1 MKVARIL
8 AIAVAVTG
16 LASVAGANAASSVL
30 SFVEVE
36 FDNTGLRGASDI
48 TISPD
53 GLHVYATGAHDDA
66 VSVFSRGGGGR
77 LSYVEMEKDG
87 EGTVDG
93 LDFASFV
100 VVSPDGGHV
109 YVAGSDDNAIATFRR
124 DEATGALSF
133 IDLRRDGVAGMDGLW
148 GARCIAISPDG
159 RHVYVA
165 GYHDDGVAFFS
176 RIPAT
181 GNLNFSGRVKDSDW
195 YVDGLD
201 GTSYVTVSPDGTN
214 VYAVGHNDNA
224 VVVFGRDADNG
235 APTFLEL
242 VQDGVDGVDG
252 LWGAQGVTVSPDG
265 RHVYA
270 TGFFDRAVAVFSRA
284 PTTGRLTFVE
294 MEQHADI
301 LDGAQ
306 SLAVSPDGRYVY
318 VTGYVDDAVTVF
330 GRDADSGALTYVETH
345 RDGNGEVDGLDGTS
359 SVAVSSDGRNVYAT
373 GFNDNAVAVFS
384 VQSEVYLPLIIKD

>member
-1 MKVARIL
+1 VETEKDGVGDVDGLDYASF
-8 AIAVAVTG
+8 AVV
-16 LASVAGANAASSVL
+16 
-30 SFVEVE
+30 
-36 FDNTGLRGASDI
+36 
-48 TISPD
+48 SPD
-53 GLHVYATGAHDDA
+53 GLHVY
-66 VSVFSRGGGGR
+66 
-77 LSYVEMEKDG
+77 
-87 EGTVDG
+87 
-93 LDFASFV
+93 
-100 VVSPDGGHV
+100 
-109 YVAGSDDNAIATFRR
+109 VAGFDDSAIAGFRR
-124 DEATGALSF
+124 DETTGALSF
-133 IDLRRDGVAGMDGLW
+133 TDLRRDGDGGIDGLW

-165 GYHDDGVAFFS
+165 GYHDDGVAIFN

-201 GTSYVTVSPDGTN
+201 GATYVAISPDGTN
-214 VYAVGHNDNA
+214 VYAAGHNDNA
-224 VVVFGRDADNG
+224 VVVFGRDASNG
-235 APTFLEL
+235 ALTFLEM

-294 MEQHADI
+294 VEQHVDI

-318 VTGYVDDAVTVF
+318 VTGYVDDAMTVF
-330 GRDADSGALTYVETH
+330 GRDAGSGALTYLETH

-359 SVAVSSDGRNVYAT
+359 AVAVSSDGRNVYVT

-384 VQSEVYLPLIIKD
+384 GQSGVYLPLIIKN